1 MNRYETP
8 AALKHDAQTLTE
20 DARALVA
27 ATAQMTDRKITEARE
42 LLQSALEKGKLTCE
56 SLQDKALRTARYA
69 DETLH
74 NHPYEAMAAGFG
86 VGIVLGILLKGR
98 D

>member
-8 AALKHDAQTLTE
+8 AALKHDAQTLAE
-20 DARALVA
+20 DARALLA

-42 LLQSALEKGKLTCE
+42 RLQSALEKGKLTCE
-56 SLQDKALRTARYA
+56 SLQDKALKSARYA
-69 DETLH
+69 NETMH
-74 NHPYEAMAAGFG
+74 NHPYEAIAAGFG
-86 VGIVLGILLKGR
+86 VGILLGVLLKGR